1 MFKGKTN
8 ASDAAAAQ
16 TFVNHSTHFPDI
28 VCDRKGIIAYVSC
41 SVVGACIARPRNYN
55 TPCLYPRADISV
67 RPYDVAAPVVLSF
80 RPSEARGEI
89 PLSLR

>member
-28 VCDRKGIIAYVSC
+28 VCDRKGIMAYISNSIVGAGLAPARGIIAYVSF
-41 SVVGACIARPRNYN
+41 A
-55 TPCLYPRADISV
+55 L
-67 RPYDVAAPVVLSF
+67 
-80 RPSEARGEI
+80 
-89 PLSLR
+89 

>member
-16 TFVNHSTHFPDI
+16 TFVNHSTNFPDI
-28 VCDRKGIIAYVSC
+28 VCDRKGIIAYISN
-41 SVVGACIARPRNYN
+41 SIVGASSARPRNHN

-67 RPYDVAAPVVLSF
+67 RPYGVAAKLLEIMAYVSF
-80 RPSEARGEI
+80 T
-89 PLSLR
+89 L